1 MSDNTPAGE
10 QFTHE
15 ERQGPELDEMVRN
28 STHPEMQNIDP
39 DEEFIAVNF
48 GTLNGSLTKTLR
60 ARIDN
65 LKKSPPGMHQD
76 MENEIDQENHQ
87 GLGTST

>member
-1 MSDNTPAGE
+1 MTGQPSGE
-10 QFTHE
+10 KFNYE
-15 ERQGPELDEMVRN
+15 EKSSPELDELVRN
-28 STHPEMQNIDP
+28 STHPEMQNLDP
-39 DEEFIAVNF
+39 NEEFIAVVF
-48 GTLNGSLTKTLR
+48 GRLNASLTKTLR

-76 MENEIDQENHQ
+76 MENEIDQENNQ

>member
-1 MSDNTPAGE
+1 MT
-10 QFTHE
+10 E
-15 ERQGPELDEMVRN
+15 EGSWREKKSPELDELVRN

-60 ARIDN
+60 DRIDN
-65 LKKSPPGMHQD
+65 LKKSHPGMHQD
-76 MENEIDQENHQ
+76 MENEIDQGNHQ

>member
-1 MSDNTPAGE
+1 MTDQPSGE
-10 QFTHE
+10 NFNYE
-15 ERQGPELDEMVRN
+15 EKRSPELDEMVRN
-28 STHPEMQNIDP
+28 STHPEMQNLDP
-39 DEEFIAVNF
+39 NEEFTAVVF
-48 GTLNGSLTKTLR
+48 GRLNDSLIKTLR

>member
-1 MSDNTPAGE
+1 MT
-10 QFTHE
+10 E
-15 ERQGPELDEMVRN
+15 EGSWREEKSPELDELVRN

-76 MENEIDQENHQ
+76 MENEIDQENNQ

>member
-1 MSDNTPAGE
+1 MTDQPSGE
-10 QFTHE
+10 KFTHE
-15 ERQGPELDEMVRN
+15 ERSSAELDEMVRN
-28 STHPEMQNIDP
+28 STHPEMQNIAP
-39 DEEFIAVNF
+39 DEEFTAVVF
-48 GTLNGSLTKTLR
+48 GRLNDSLTKTLR

-76 MENEIDQENHQ
+76 MENEIDQENNQ

>member
-1 MSDNTPAGE
+1 MS
-10 QFTHE
+10 E
-15 ERQGPELDEMVRN
+15 EGSWREKKSPELDELVRN

-60 ARIDN
+60 DRIDN
-65 LKKSPPGMHQD
+65 LKKSHPGMHQD
-76 MENEIDQENHQ
+76 MENEIDQGNHQ

>member
-1 MSDNTPAGE
+1 MS
-10 QFTHE
+10 E
-15 ERQGPELDEMVRN
+15 EGSWREKKSPELDELVRN

-48 GTLNGSLTKTLR
+48 GTLNNNLTQSLR
-60 ARIDN
+60 SRIDR
-65 LKKSPPGMHQD
+65 LQSSPGGMHQD
-76 MENEIDQENHQ
+76 MENEIDKENNQ

>member
-39 DEEFIAVNF
+39 NQEFTAVNF
-48 GTLNGSLTKTLR
+48 GKLNKNLTELLY
-60 ARIDN
+60 ARIDR
-65 LKKSPPGMHQD
+65 LKKI
-76 MENEIDQENHQ
+76 ENENNPKDHQ

>member
-1 MSDNTPAGE
+1 MT
-10 QFTHE
+10 E
-15 ERQGPELDEMVRN
+15 ERKGSWSEKQSPELDELVRN

-48 GTLNGSLTKTLR
+48 R
-60 ARIDN
+60 E
-65 LKKSPPGMHQD
+65 P
-76 MENEIDQENHQ
+76 NEIDQENHQ